1 VGGYLILVDNSL
13 NITREWH
20 TSVLSVLPHFF
31 YDYILDDG
39 QIHSFTMH
47 GVGDILCMFTST
59 LVYSMI

>member
-31 YDYILDDG
+31 CDYILDDG
-39 QIHSFTMH
+39 QIHLPFMGWVIYYVH
-47 GVGDILCMFTST
+47 VCLHRHLCTQ
-59 LVYSMI
+59 